1 IYIADQFTCSRGQSS
16 PSCADPAYQKVDA
29 KTSTAAAQP
38 LASDGTA
45 EDLVGSPPIET
56 TLESFVWVE
65 EDMPEV
71 DDGFQPDADKSM
83 KHLIHQEKEI
93 FQFDPVQEYDET
105 LTTAESSAQMPWIR
119 FLVFPG
125 SCSLAS
131 GTLSSQ
137 SIFVQLASTK
147 STVDSVHKVKIEDTD
162 VFCFFPCHLIGGM
175 NARDSGA
182 SGVCQSIAYGFSAP
196 IGLMYDL
203 WGAKKTGTT
212 GALSCAV
219 GLLLACGSVFGAAS
233 GHAIG
238 LHADLCIN
246 SLKSGMFMLYQASA
260 ALPLLL
266 QAGMKWLELR
276 LHFVMLAWAAAV
288 FAAAGVCSVVLPTQ
302 IEFLEQAKHVL
313 GVPLPKPGGTGV
325 PEMISRA
332 VGIVRVHLTDHLVS
346 GLALASA
353 LVLPALYS
361 SLAAPYAELL
371 FGHESDGKMLV
382 KINVVGSAVAGLL
395 LAPLAGMLADG
406 FGLEAF
412 TVLLAASA
420 LVALVTVGIA
430 SWPAQA
436 LCTSSAVL
444 FTSCFSTYVWRYT
457 LLYSP
462 PSRFGTVQGIFST
475 ALIIVSTPLSVAGMA
490 AISLRPPGL
499 NEYRVSML
507 ACGLMGAVLM
517 AHYVAYVRRYPPPDC
532 PTMLPEDEA
541 MLAKSFGCGN
551 LDEVCEVTRVRR
563 KSILIKKMGSNRSED
578 FDCCW
583 IQDLLSLLAGMDVHK
598 LFSPLAI
605 FPFTQAFG
613 RDDAGASNGL
623 FNDHLTLRWEGEG
636 SERPQDSFV
645 EGLSTYTWHLAI
657 EAEMKH
663 DWPGLKDAKVK
674 GALAQGKLDVMGTCK
689 LAAPQRKAGKA
700 LNLGGPSQCPML
712 SVSFP
717 GSRAVVNLLRAKRPV
732 EDIAASWLHSQHPR
746 SWSGGLALGVLEAMM
761 EQEEVEE
768 KHPGPEASITESS
781 SVAEPQAGI
790 RDRARYLARLVA
802 AADAQAVREY
812 LLTEPLEDIW
822 RVWLDFEKW
831 QAPPERRKMD
841 KDFNNVIPSKDLAD
855 ILRRRPDL
863 KTFVQS
869 VIVQAVE
876 RKIATLRSKQ
886 K

>member
-1 IYIADQFTCSRGQSS
+1 MGGCQSS
-16 PSCADPAYQKVDA
+16 PNCADPAYQKVA
-29 KTSTAAAQP
+29 ATPSTAAAQP
-38 LASDGTA
+38 LASDGTG
-45 EDLVGSPPIET
+45 EDLAGSLPIET

-71 DDGFQPDADKSM
+71 GDDFPAADKPM
-83 KHLIHQEKEI
+83 QHLIHQEKEI
-93 FQFDPVQEYDET
+93 FQLGPTQEYDET
-105 LTTAESSAQMPWIR
+105 LSTAESSAEMPWMH
-119 FLVFPG
+119 FLVLWAC
-125 SCSLAS
+125 CSLAS

-137 SIFVQLASTK
+137 SVFVEILAEAG
-147 STVDSVHKVKIEDTD
+147 VFHSVCENFAYECADQISALTS
-162 VFCFFPCHLIGGM
+162 VF
-175 NARDSGA
+175 
-182 SGVCQSIAYGFSAP
+182 GVCQSIAYGFSAP

-212 GALSCAV
+212 GALSSAV

-233 GHAIG
+233 GHDEISCKLLAPG
-238 LHADLCIN
+238 VLLCDFG
-246 SLKSGMFMLYQASA
+246 SLLFSFSLVGFVWHIPHRQTLLIALISSTYQASA
-260 ALPLLL
+260 ALPMLL
-266 QAGMKWLELR
+266 QAGIKRLELP
-276 LHFVMLAWAAAV
+276 LHFMMLAWAAAV
-288 FAAAGVCSVVLPTQ
+288 FAAALVCSVGLPTQ

-313 GVPLPKPGGTGV
+313 GVPLPKPGGTRV
-325 PEMISRA
+325 PQMISRA
-332 VGIVRVHLTDHLVS
+332 VGIVRVHLADHLVS

-361 SLAAPYAELL
+361 SLAAPYGELL
-371 FGHESDGKMLV
+371 FGHKSDGKMLV
-382 KINVVGSAVAGLL
+382 KINVVGGAVAGLV

-420 LVALVTVGIA
+420 LVASVTVGIA

-444 FTSCFSTYVWRYT
+444 FTSCLSIYVWRYM

-475 ALIIVSTPLSVAGMA
+475 AVIFISTPLSVAGMA

-499 NEYRVSML
+499 NEYRISML
-507 ACGLMGAVLM
+507 ACGLMGTVLM
-517 AHYVAYVRRYPPPDC
+517 AHYVAYSRRYPPPDC

-578 FDCCW
+578 
-583 IQDLLSLLAGMDVHK
+583 LLSLLARTDVHK
-598 LFSPLAI
+598 LM
-605 FPFTQAFG
+605 
-613 RDDAGASNGL
+613 
-623 FNDHLTLRWEGEG
+623 
-636 SERPQDSFV
+636 
-645 EGLSTYTWHLAI
+645 
-657 EAEMKH
+657 EM
-663 DWPGLKDAKVK
+663 
-674 GALAQGKLDVMGTCK
+674 M
-689 LAAPQRKAGKA
+689 
-700 LNLGGPSQCPML
+700 
-712 SVSFP
+712 
-717 GSRAVVNLLRAKRPV
+717 AKRPV
-732 EDIAASWLHSQHPR
+732 EDIAA
-746 SWSGGLALGVLEAMM
+746 MM
-761 EQEEVEE
+761 EEEDSVFQQEVEE
-768 KHPGPEASITESS
+768 NHLGPEAASVAESS
-781 SVAEPQAGI
+781 SVAEPQAGV

-841 KDFNNVIPSKDLAD
+841 KDFNNIIPSKDLAD

-876 RKIATLRSKQ
+876 RKIATLRGKQ

>member
-1 IYIADQFTCSRGQSS
+1 MGGCQSS

-119 FLVFPG
+119 FLVLWAC
-125 SCSLAS
+125 CSLAS

-137 SIFVQLASTK
+137 SIFVETLAE
-147 STVDSVHKVKIEDTD
+147 VGVFHSVCKNFAYGCADQISVLTS
-162 VFCFFPCHLIGGM
+162 VF
-175 NARDSGA
+175 
-182 SGVCQSIAYGFSAP
+182 GVCQSIAYGFSAP

-233 GHAIG
+233 GHDDISCNLLALG
-238 LHADLCIN
+238 VLLCDFG
-246 SLKSGMFMLYQASA
+246 SLLFSFSLVGFVWHIPHRQTLVIALISSTYQASA

-266 QAGMKWLELR
+266 QAGMKWLELP

-420 LVALVTVGIA
+420 LVASVTVGIA

-578 FDCCW
+578 
-583 IQDLLSLLAGMDVHK
+583 LLSLLAGMDVHK
-598 LFSPLAI
+598 LM
-605 FPFTQAFG
+605 
-613 RDDAGASNGL
+613 
-623 FNDHLTLRWEGEG
+623 
-636 SERPQDSFV
+636 
-645 EGLSTYTWHLAI
+645 
-657 EAEMKH
+657 EM
-663 DWPGLKDAKVK
+663 
-674 GALAQGKLDVMGTCK
+674 M
-689 LAAPQRKAGKA
+689 
-700 LNLGGPSQCPML
+700 
-712 SVSFP
+712 
-717 GSRAVVNLLRAKRPV
+717 AKRPV
-732 EDIAASWLHSQHPR
+732 EDIAA
-746 SWSGGLALGVLEAMM
+746 MM
-761 EQEEVEE
+761 EQEDSVFQQEVEE

-781 SVAEPQAGI
+781 SVVEPQAGI